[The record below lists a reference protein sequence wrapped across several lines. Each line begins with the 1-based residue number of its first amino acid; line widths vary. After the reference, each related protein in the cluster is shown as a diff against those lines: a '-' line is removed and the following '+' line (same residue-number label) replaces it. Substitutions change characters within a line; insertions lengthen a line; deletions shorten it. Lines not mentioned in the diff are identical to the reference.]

1 MGWNRSSESGG
12 ANTPGS
18 PHVGQP
24 KFALRSKGE
33 GTARGKSPRPRWL
46 RGAVAAL
53 IVVVGAGIA
62 TWWLLTSP
70 KPHPATPVPHPVKAI
85 PEAKP
90 AAAPASMRTNES
102 TVAQSAEPAE
112 PWKDEYIKDPKKRL
126 KFSTLFEARTN
137 SAGMITERFR
147 LPNGKTWRRVTDPP
161 PIFDNMADDAIASVI
176 AGGAGAPIPPV
187 PGLDNANLDEEFAKA
202 MASPIKIGESD
213 SPKLVALKMAVK
225 ETKKE
230 IARMI
235 KEGDTRSVGE
245 ILQDHINL
253 NNRNANL
260 QAEAFQAVSK
270 VREEM
275 GDEAA
280 ESYLEKVNE
289 NLKSYGVNPI
299 HVGKGRNR
307 GEHQEKDSPSSEKE

>member
-1 MGWNRSSESGG
+1 MGWNRSNDDGRAVSTKPPLRRGHRPRPTVRGVIAGVIVVLGAAIVAWIVLSESDDVP
-12 ANTPGS
+12 A
-18 PHVGQP
+18 Q
-24 KFALRSKGE
+24 
-33 GTARGKSPRPRWL
+33 GTK
-46 RGAVAAL
+46 
-53 IVVVGAGIA
+53 
-62 TWWLLTSP
+62 
-70 KPHPATPVPHPVKAI
+70 HKAHGTTI
-85 PEAKP
+85 PEAT
-90 AAAPASMRTNES
+90 PASLRTNES
-102 TVAQSAEPAE
+102 AVVQSAGPAE
-112 PWKDEYIKDPKKRL
+112 QWKDEYIKDPAKRL

-161 PIFDNMADDAIASVI
+161 PIFDNMADNAIASVI

-253 NNRNANL
+253 NNRNADL
-260 QAEAFQAVSK
+260 QAEAFQAVAK

-289 NLKSYGVNPI
+289 NLKSYGVDPI
-299 HVGKGRNR
+299 HVGKGRSR
-307 GEHQEKDSPSSEKE
+307 GGRQEEDRSNSEKE